1 MLESLSKFTDVKE
14 VNINKDERWAS
25 LLIGAILLLYAMI
38 RIPLSAV
45 LAALASAYLF
55 FRGIR
60 GFCYFYDKLGKNKAV
75 DFSLASGMKNNHMQ
89 ETVVSLNRS

>member
-25 LLIGAILLLYAMI
+25 LLVGAVLLLYAMI

-45 LAALASAYLF
+45 LAALVSFYLF

-75 DFSLASGMKNNHMQ
+75 DLHLAPGMKNNYVQ
-89 ETVVSLNRS
+89 ETAVSLNRS